1 METLQ
6 QIDELRSRLDSA
18 RARGRS
24 VGLVPTMGYLHE
36 GHQALIEAAAAD
48 CDEVVT
54 TVFVNPLQFAA
65 GEDLDAYPRDIE
77 GDSAKAAEAGCTVM
91 FVPEESE
98 MYPAGRNAVATSV
111 SVADLASVM
120 EGASRPTH
128 FAGVCTVV
136 AKLFNIAGPCRAYFG
151 EKDFQQL
158 AIIRTMA
165 AELSFPVTVVGV
177 PTYRAPDG
185 LALSSRNAY
194 LTDEERA
201 VAPVLNRALRSGSEQ
216 ILRGESDASVVRSA
230 MAAVISAAPLGE
242 LDYVEVADPATL
254 APLENCGADARLFG
268 AVKFGRARLIDNIA
282 ASDPPEV
289 SDVSGGPG
297 GPGGQGGGE
306 PAGTTG

>member
-6 QIDELRSRLDSA
+6 QIDELRGRLDSA
-18 RARGRS
+18 RARGRT

-36 GHQALIEAAAAD
+36 GHQALVRAAALE

-54 TVFVNPLQFAA
+54 TIFVNPLQFAA

-77 GDSAKAAEAGCTVM
+77 GDSAKAEAAGSSFL
-91 FVPEESE
+91 FVPAEEE
-98 MYPAGRNAVATSV
+98 MYPDGRDGVATSV
-111 SVADLASVM
+111 SVAALAGVM

-165 AELSFPVTVVGV
+165 TELSFPVVVVGV
-177 PTYRAPDG
+177 PTSRAPDG

-194 LTDEERA
+194 LSDEERA
-201 VAPVLNRALRSGSEQ
+201 VAPVLNGALRSGSELIRQ
-216 ILRGESDASVVRSA
+216 GETDASVVRGA
-230 MAAVISAAPLGE
+230 MAAVIRAAPLGE

-254 APLENCGADARLFG
+254 VPLESCGPDARLFG
-268 AVKFGRARLIDNIA
+268 AVRFGRARPIDNISA
-282 ASDPPEV
+282 ADPPEV
-289 SDVSGGPG
+289 ADESRDPAGPG
-297 GPGGQGGGE
+297 AVDPE
-306 PAGTTG
+306 EATG

>member
-6 QIDELRSRLDSA
+6 QIDDLRGRLDSA
-18 RARGRS
+18 RALGRT

-36 GHQALIEAAAAD
+36 GHQALVRAAALE

-54 TVFVNPLQFAA
+54 TIFVNPLQFAA

-77 GDSAKAAEAGCTVM
+77 GDSAKASAAGSSFL
-91 FVPEESE
+91 FVPTESE
-98 MYPAGRNAVATSV
+98 MYPNGRDAVATSV
-111 SVADLASVM
+111 SVTALAGVM

-158 AIIRTMA
+158 AVIRTMA
-165 AELSFPVTVVGV
+165 TELSFPVTVVGV
-177 PTYRAPDG
+177 PTFRAPDG

-194 LTDEERA
+194 LSDEERA
-201 VAPVLNRALRSGSEQ
+201 VAPVLNRALRSGSEL
-216 ILRGESDASVVRSA
+216 ILQGESDASVVRRA
-230 MAAVISAAPLGE
+230 MAEVIGAAPLGE

-254 APLENCGADARLFG
+254 RPLESCGPDARLFA
-268 AVKFGRARLIDNIA
+268 AVRFGRARLIDNIA
-282 ASDPPEV
+282 AAEPPEV
-289 SDVSGGPG
+289 SDAPTGAAWPG
-297 GPGGQGGGE
+297 
-306 PAGTTG
+306 AGDPEGATG